1 MTQKQDAKNGA
12 FAGFLARLIGA
23 PAALKRSLHPK
34 TETEARIVDS
44 QLDMART
51 SQKLFD
57 YALPVAGGVIYF
69 LDQFHDSVVL
79 GTWWAVLTITCLASE
94 LFLNQAPPRTAD
106 IVGRAHARA
115 RAQVVICLVLTA
127 VWSSLGIWLWS
138 PDFPANQIF
147 IELILCCTLAALATM
162 ASFHAASV
170 AGPIVLVAASVVL
183 VPIVK
188 DAQLHPVLVGLSLIY
203 VVLMGW
209 HACMIQIGSVKMLK
223 LENERSELIENLRKA
238 KIDSDVAREDAIAA
252 SRAKSE
258 FLANMSHELRTPLN
272 AIIGFSDIVRT
283 KAFGTAPDKYS
294 EYGGF
299 IHQSGHH
306 LLGLIGDILDLAK
319 IEAGRKILSY
329 EPVDLIGLVDDEAAK
344 AVEAAR
350 AKNVSVT
357 ANMPKHPLPLLNA
370 DPYALRKILGNLLSN
385 AVKFTPAGGAV
396 EVSVAL
402 TPSRE
407 ISFTVADNGMG
418 IAPGDR
424 QHIFERFGHVRPEIT
439 SAHRGSGLGL
449 PIVKGLVDIHGGRL
463 DLQSTLGEGT
473 RVTVI
478 FPAENTLAES
488 GSRAA

>member
-1 MTQKQDAKNGA
+1 MRKLGAENGA
-12 FAGFLARLIGA
+12 FTGFLARL
-23 PAALKRSLHPK
+23 ALLPCALRISLNPK
-34 TETEARIVDS
+34 TETEARIVDR

-57 YALPVAGGVIYF
+57 YTLPLAGGVIYF
-69 LDQFHDSVVL
+69 LDQFHDSIVL
-79 GTWWAVLTITCLASE
+79 GIWWAVLTITCLASE
-94 LFLNQAPPRTAD
+94 LFLNQPAPRSAD

-115 RAQVVICLVLTA
+115 RAQVIICLVLTA
-127 VWSSLGIWLWS
+127 VWSSLGIWLWA
-138 PDFPANQIF
+138 PAFPANQIF

-188 DAQLHPVLVGLSLIY
+188 DVHLHPVLVGLSVIY

-209 HACMIQIGSVKMLK
+209 HACMIQIGSITMLK
-223 LENERSELIENLRKA
+223 LENERTELIEKLRRA
-238 KIDSDVAREDAIAA
+238 KIDSDLAREDAVAA

-272 AIIGFSDIVRT
+272 AIIGFSDIVRN
-283 KAFGTAPDKYS
+283 KAFGTSSDKYF

-329 EPVDLIGLVDDEAAK
+329 EPVDLIGLIADEAAK
-344 AVEAAR
+344 AGEGAR
-350 AKNVSVT
+350 AKSVT
-357 ANMPKHPLPLLNA
+357 VRESMPKYHLPLLNA
-370 DPYALRKILGNLLSN
+370 DPYAVRKILGNLLSN
-385 AVKFTPAGGAV
+385 AVKFTQAGGQV
-396 EVSVAL
+396 EISVAL

-418 IAPGDR
+418 IAPAD
-424 QHIFERFGHVRPEIT
+424 QKHIFERFGPVHPEIT
-439 SAHRGSGLGL
+439 SAQRGSGLGL
-449 PIVKGLVDIHGGRL
+449 PIVKGLVDIHGGRIE
-463 DLQSTLGEGT
+463 LQSTLGEGT

-478 FPAENTLAES
+478 FPAQSTLQKS